1 MKEVSDQVS
10 AHFQSQVNRLVC
22 EQVYWKG
29 WWQVTEQVYWQIDG
43 QVHGQVYQ
51 QVQRELE

>member
-1 MKEVSDQVS
+1 MKEVSDQIS
-10 AHFQSQVNRLVC
+10 AHFQSQAHRLVG
-22 EQVYWKG
+22 EQVYWEG
-29 WWQVTEQVYWQIDG
+29 WWQVTQQVYWQIDG

>member
-10 AHFQSQVNRLVC
+10 AHFQNQVHRLVC

-29 WWQVTEQVYWQIDG
+29 WWQVTQQVYWQIDG